1 MLLHGNKSNIIK
13 NPKLNNN
20 SSIKVQLSLEILN
33 EILRNNNSE
42 EENEKI
48 NNLILKIKENDYYY
62 VYDDINGPH
71 SDIVQF
77 FEKNKTIT
85 SEPFLIIP
93 CENLNYEI
101 ELYKIGKT
109 CENLKQRYVII
120 MGRKFYSSKKTLSQ
134 INESNK

>member
-1 MLLHGNKSNIIK
+1 MK
-13 NPKLNNN
+13 
-20 SSIKVQLSLEILN
+20 
-33 EILRNNNSE
+33 EILRNINSE
-42 EENEKI
+42 EEKEKI
-48 NNLILKIKENDYYY
+48 NNLVKKIKENDYYY
-62 VYDDINGPH
+62 IYEDVNGSN

-77 FEKNKTIT
+77 FEKNTTKINK
-85 SEPFLIIP
+85 SFSNFIILNYFSFSIIKIRKLIIP

>member
-1 MLLHGNKSNIIK
+1 MK
-13 NPKLNNN
+13 
-20 SSIKVQLSLEILN
+20 
-33 EILRNNNSE
+33 EILRNINSE
-42 EENEKI
+42 EEKEKI
-48 NNLILKIKENDYYY
+48 NNLVKKIKENDYYY
-62 VYDDINGPH
+62 IYDDVNGSN

-77 FEKNKTIT
+77 FEKNTTKINK
-85 SEPFLIIP
+85 SFLIIP

-120 MGRKFYSSKKTLSQ
+120 MDRKFYSSKKPLSQ